1 MSTITAGDYTV
12 ELEINREGY
21 KTWLSERDGAYQR
34 HLEQTDPSE
43 QKGPALVL
51 KEYLIPIVED
61 MVSKQMQKELSE
73 SRMSDGSAETSEKKK
88 KKDKKKKKKKL
99 EADSAT
105 DAKIA
110 DIQFS
115 FRNFRLIEELR
126 TRGAAIA
133 ANKYDEMREQDD
145 VITKMINDEKE
156 YEKLTIPTSAFITFE
171 SDDA

>member
-1 MSTITAGDYTV
+1 MS
-12 ELEINREGY
+12 E
-21 KTWLSERDGAYQR
+21 
-34 HLEQTDPSE
+34 
-43 QKGPALVL
+43 
-51 KEYLIPIVED
+51 
-61 MVSKQMQKELSE
+61 
-73 SRMSDGSAETSEKKK
+73 GSAETSEKKK

-133 ANKYDEMREQDD
+133 ANKYDEMRE
-145 VITKMINDEKE
+145 
-156 YEKLTIPTSAFITFE
+156 
-171 SDDA
+171 